1 MAKAVL
7 ARSWILQIRICGPDW
22 TFIASGRTLGGWN
35 PQTNPGA
42 TEASL
47 HSFENRGTARMKQ
60 RHHSICRLV
69 FCIAPLLLV
78 GACSESTAPDNEA
91 ASGTRQD
98 NEQVSTESSKKAAAS
113 DSALS
118 AYVGEGICDI
128 LPATAIESIF
138 GTAAELTTESKNSRS
153 SSKCEYSW
161 PRPDAEERKQAM
173 VQQMMQNM
181 QRKEGEKIKLDV
193 RKMSTDFSIG
203 VDLKE
208 TRSSAATFV
217 PVKLSEEE
225 LQKKIAQA
233 SEAANK
239 RLTDEQKKVL
249 GKDGAEGMVGGMMR
263 KANERVVVEGVGDA
277 AYWLPM
283 MGGSLSVLAGG
294 YQLTITPMVA
304 DDDAGNIEAAR
315 KIVAAILR

>member
-1 MAKAVL
+1 
-7 ARSWILQIRICGPDW
+7 
-22 TFIASGRTLGGWN
+22 
-35 PQTNPGA
+35 
-42 TEASL
+42 
-47 HSFENRGTARMKQ
+47 MKQ
-60 RHHSICRLV
+60 SHHSIYRLV
-69 FCIAPLLLV
+69 FFIAPLLLIT
-78 GACSESTAPDNEA
+78 ACSESTAPNNETA
-91 ASGTRQD
+91 NSAQQD
-98 NEQVSTESSKKAAAS
+98 GAQISSEASKKVAARG
-113 DSALS
+113 SALN

-128 LPATAIESIF
+128 LPTTAIKSIF
-138 GTAAELTTESKNSRS
+138 GTAAELTTKSKNSRS

-173 VQQMMQNM
+173 VQQMMQNVQGM
-181 QRKEGEKIKLDV
+181 EGEKIKLDM
-193 RKMSTDFSIG
+193 RKLTTKFSIG
-203 VDLKE
+203 VDLKKTE
-208 TRSSAATFV
+208 SSAAAFV
-217 PVKLSEEE
+217 PTKLSEEE

-239 RLTDEQKKVL
+239 RLTDEQKEVL
-249 GKDGAEGMVGGMMR
+249 GSGGAEGMVGGMIR
-263 KANERVVVEGVGDA
+263 KANERVVIEGVGEA

>member
-1 MAKAVL
+1 
-7 ARSWILQIRICGPDW
+7 
-22 TFIASGRTLGGWN
+22 
-35 PQTNPGA
+35 
-42 TEASL
+42 
-47 HSFENRGTARMKQ
+47 MKQ
-60 RHHSICRLV
+60 GHHSIYRLV
-69 FCIAPLLLV
+69 LCISPMLLAA
-78 GACSESTAPDNEA
+78 ACSESTAPNNEA
-91 ASGTRQD
+91 ANGTQQD
-98 NEQVSTESSKKAAAS
+98 SAQISREASKTSTAS
-113 DSALS
+113 DSVLG

-128 LPATAIESIF
+128 LPTTAIESIF
-138 GTAAELTTESKNSRS
+138 GTAPELTTESKNRRT

-173 VQQMMQNM
+173 VQQMMKNM
-181 QRKEGEKIKLDV
+181 QRKEGEKIDLDV
-193 RKMSTDFSIG
+193 RKMTTSFSIG
-203 VDLKE
+203 VDLKK
-208 TRSSAATFV
+208 TTSSAATFV
-217 PVKLSEEE
+217 PAKLSEEE

-239 RLTDEQKKVL
+239 RLTDDQKKVL
-249 GKDGAEGMVGGMMR
+249 GKDGAEGMVGSMMR

-294 YQLTITPMVA
+294 YQLTITPLVA